1 MNQWMRKSKLAQ
13 GIKIGSALMA
23 ASMAIPALGQEI
35 VTENAVENIAGS
47 QSEESRLTEE
57 VTVTGSY
64 IGGTPEDT
72 ALPVSVIDAEELK
85 LRGSPTVLD
94 IIKSMTMSGPVLGDT
109 NQFPA
114 ANQGRIGG
122 GSINLRG
129 LGAERTLVL
138 LNGRRF
144 QYGQVDTNLLP
155 LAAIGRVE
163 VLKDGAAATYGS
175 DAIGGVANFVT
186 RTDLD
191 GFDISADYRAV
202 DGSDGDTT
210 LSAAYGWSGESS
222 NVLISAGYQQRSELS
237 ILERDWS
244 YLPREINPTSYSA
257 LGNPGIIFPLTAS
270 FLPSGQGL
278 TRDANCNSLGG
289 EDGYF
294 AAFPVCYYPFGTAL
308 NLVEEEERFQVY
320 AEANFDISDNTRAH
334 FETLYAS
341 NETPALRSSPS
352 YPPLQ
357 GPAGP
362 GSVGVFSAPI
372 YNPGSVTA
380 LEQAGYT
387 ADQIANTS
395 LIGLTFWRPFALS
408 GNPTDGGAGGAVSQR
423 EYEIFRVSAGLEGD
437 IGEDFHWQFNTTYVQ
452 DNAFA
457 RTPDILIDRVQNA
470 LWGFGGPNCSG
481 TTPGANG
488 CEYFNPFSNAVA
500 SNPATGAQNPGYVSA
515 NANSDALNAWLF
527 DDVLQEAQSDYWVVD
542 AVVNGATGLELAGGE
557 VEYAVGGQYR
567 GLDYAYDPLND
578 NSNALIT
585 PCPTPGDM
593 DCAYPTGPFIF
604 QGQTVPSRLSED
616 VYAAFAE
623 LSLPL
628 TEDINV
634 QAAIRFEDYGGATGS
649 TTNPKISAKWQAVD
663 WFALRGS
670 AGTTFRGPTP
680 ANRSESG
687 GTGLT
692 GIAAAGN
699 AFKSVDNFGNP
710 SVGPEQAFTYN
721 IGALFSTDNMTA
733 SVDYWSYELED
744 QILSVPAN
752 IIATGVAGVGSGTQ
766 FVDCSSGLRDL
777 ITFANNN
784 TCEQGV
790 TVANDIQRVR
800 SDVTNGPTV
809 ETSGIDAT
817 INYRFDNVAGG
828 ALEFNSTLSYIL
840 EYSQSEFVYSG
851 VTVSDAY
858 DAAGFANYDRF
869 PGSIPELR
877 ASTYA
882 QYERGPH
889 ILRATYSFI
898 DGVTDNRGPT
908 VTQTGVNPLG
918 CSVETASADGCKL
931 IDFGQPVKAFE
942 TLDLNY
948 TLQLAPWDAAVT
960 FAVMNALDTNPPEAR
975 LELSYDPSIASPY
988 GRTFKMAVR
997 KQF

>member
-1 MNQWMRKSKLAQ
+1 MQRSKLAQ
-13 GIKIGSALMA
+13 AIKIGSAVMA
-23 ASMAIPALGQEI
+23 ASMAVPALSEDL
-35 VTENAVENIAGS
+35 ESERAVQAVAS
-47 QSEESRLTEE
+47 PQSDDQRITEE

-64 IGGTPEDT
+64 IGGTPEDA
-72 ALPVSVIDAEELK
+72 ALPVTVIDAEELK

-94 IIKSMTMSGPVLGDT
+94 IIKSMTMSGPVMGDT

-129 LGAERTLVL
+129 LGPERTLVL

-144 QYGQVDTNLLP
+144 QYGQVDTNMLP

-191 GFDISADYRAV
+191 GFDVSADYRAV

-210 LSAAYGWSGESS
+210 FSAAYGWSGEKG

-237 ILERDWS
+237 MLERDWS
-244 YLPREINPTSYSA
+244 FQPRDINPTSYST
-257 LGNPGIIFPLTAS
+257 LGNPGIILPLTSS
-270 FLPSGQGL
+270 FTPSGPGL
-278 TRDANCNSLGG
+278 TRDANCGALGG

-294 AAFPVCYYPFGTAL
+294 AIYPVCYFPFGSAL
-308 NLVEEEERFQVY
+308 NLVEEEERYQVY
-320 AEANFDISDNTRAH
+320 AEANYNFSDTTRFH
-334 FETLYAS
+334 FETLYSS
-341 NETPALRSSPS
+341 NDTPALRSSPS

-357 GPAGP
+357 GPFGP
-362 GSVGVFSAPI
+362 GSVGVFSTPI
-372 YNPGSVTA
+372 SNPGAVTA

-387 ADQIANTS
+387 PQQIADTS
-395 LIGLTFWRPFALS
+395 LVGLTFWRPFALS
-408 GNPTDGGAGGAVSQR
+408 GNPNDGGAGGAASQR
-423 EYEIFRVSAGLEGD
+423 EYELLRISAGLDGD
-437 IGEDFHWQFNTTYVQ
+437 IGDDFHWQFSTTYVQ

-457 RTPDILIDRVQNA
+457 RTPDILINRLQSA
-470 LWGFGGPNCSG
+470 LNGFGGPNCSG

-500 SNPATGAQNPGYVSA
+500 ANPATGAENPGYVSA
-515 NANSDALNAWLF
+515 NANSNALNAWLF
-527 DDVLQEAQSDYWVVD
+527 DDVLQESQSDYWVVD
-542 AVVNGATGLELAGGE
+542 AVVSGATGFELSGGE

-578 NSNALIT
+578 SSNALIT
-585 PCPTPGDM
+585 PCPTPGQTN
-593 DCAYPTGPFIF
+593 CAFPTGPFIF
-604 QGQTVPSRLSED
+604 QGQTVPSRLDEN

-628 TEDINV
+628 TDDINV
-634 QAAIRFEDYGGATGS
+634 QAAIRFEDYGGQTGS
-649 TTNPKISAKWQAVD
+649 TTNPKISAKWQAND
-663 WFALRGS
+663 WLALRGS

-680 ANRSESG
+680 GNRANSG
-687 GTGLT
+687 RTGLT

-699 AFKSVDNFGNP
+699 AFKSVDQFGNP
-710 SVGPEQAFTYN
+710 AVGPEQAFTYN
-721 IGALFSTDNMTA
+721 VGALFSTDSMTA
-733 SVDYWSYELED
+733 SIDYWTYELED

-766 FVDCSSGLRDL
+766 FVDCSHSLRDL

-809 ETSGIDAT
+809 NTSGIDASV
-817 INYRFDNVAGG
+817 NYRFDGIAGG
-828 ALEFNSTLSYIL
+828 ALELSSTLSYIL
-840 EYSQSEFVYSG
+840 EYDQSDFVYAG
-851 VTVSDAY
+851 VTVSEAY

-877 ASTYA
+877 AMTYA
-882 QYERGPH
+882 QYEHGDH
-889 ILRATYSFI
+889 ILRATYSYI

-908 VTQTGVNPLG
+908 VTQTGVNPMG
-918 CSVETASADGCKL
+918 CSVATATADGCTL
-931 IDFGQPVKAFE
+931 IDFGQPVEAFK

-948 TLQLAPWDAAVT
+948 TLQLQPWDT
-960 FAVMNALDTNPPEAR
+960 TLSFAVMNALDTNPPEAR

-988 GRTFKMAVR
+988 GRTFKFAVR